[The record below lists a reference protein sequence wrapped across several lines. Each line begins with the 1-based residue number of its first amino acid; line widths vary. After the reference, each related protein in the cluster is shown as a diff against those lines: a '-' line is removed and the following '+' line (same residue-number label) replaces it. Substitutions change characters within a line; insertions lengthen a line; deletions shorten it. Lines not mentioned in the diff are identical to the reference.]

1 MQVGYYSS
9 TLKKGRRVIIEPR
22 IPTLYVLIGIPG
34 SGKST
39 FCKDLKLPVV
49 STDRIRFQMFGD
61 EACQIAPEKVFNTA
75 YGMIASCLSYRSD
88 VVFDATSTTEWSRKT
103 LLTKMKNCIGEFRKV
118 AILFM
123 TPVEE
128 CKRRNANRLR
138 VVPEDVIDRQ
148 YVQLMRDAHT
158 IPDQFDEV
166 IVIE

>member
-1 MQVGYYSS
+1 M
-9 TLKKGRRVIIEPR
+9 
-22 IPTLYVLIGIPG
+22 YVLIGVSG

-49 STDRIRFQMFGD
+49 STDSIRYQMFGD
-61 EACQIAPEKVFNTA
+61 EACQLAPEKVFNTA
-75 YGMIASCLSYRSD
+75 YGMVASCLRCHSD
-88 VVFDATSTTEWSRKT
+88 VIFDATSTTEWSRKT
-103 LLTKMKNCIGEFRKV
+103 LLTKMKNCIGDFRKV

-148 YVQLMRDAHT
+148 YRQLMRDAHT

-166 IVIE
+166 VVIE

>member
-1 MQVGYYSS
+1 MRVGYYLS
-9 TLKKGRRVIIEPR
+9 TPKKGRRAIIEPR

-49 STDRIRFQMFGD
+49 STDSIRYQMFGD
-61 EACQIAPEKVFNTA
+61 EADQSNPEQVFFRA
-75 YGMIASCLSYRSD
+75 YGMVSVCLHCGSD

-128 CKRRNANRLR
+128 CKRRNASRQR

-148 YVQLMRDAHT
+148 YIQLMRDAHT

-166 IVIE
+166 VVID